1 MNISI
6 EHVTKKI
13 KDATVLKDICLEM
26 KGGTVYGLQ
35 GKNGSGKTMLMRAI
49 SGLIRPTSGRIVI
62 NGEQLHK
69 NISIPRSIGLLLENP
84 SLLPE
89 YDASQNLKLLAKM
102 QGGVPEEEIR
112 QLIRDVGLD
121 DAGHK
126 KVEKYSLGMKQRLG
140 IAAAILGS
148 PDIIL
153 LDEPINAI
161 DGEGVE
167 EIRSLILSLKNEKRI
182 IIVACHDKEEM
193 NLLADEIVHLRDGR
207 IEGQE
212 NGVADAV
219 RQVLNYYKVR
229 NPGTLLDH
237 WLIMTAGTQPY
248 QPNTLHSYK
257 FPTIWLIMQAFMLL
271 VVNGYTS
278 GDLEEHGSVMIVK
291 SRSRAGW
298 WLSKCV
304 WCMFSTLL
312 AYVIYYIP
320 MFLIFA
326 WRGIP
331 MKMHLTKR
339 LVTTSVEGFLN
350 WKTADVCAVVLFI
363 PVAVMMFLCLLQMLL
378 EVVWSPAVAII
389 LLLVIQGIS
398 AYKQSVFLWG
408 NWGIPVR
415 MLKTPIGYIGNLRC
429 SIAGIIVCIVIG
441 TILFK
446 RRDLLFKE

>member
-102 QGGVPEEEIR
+102 QGGVPEEKIR

-212 NGVADAV
+212 NGGAA
-219 RQVLNYYKVR
+219 
-229 NPGTLLDH
+229 
-237 WLIMTAGTQPY
+237 
-248 QPNTLHSYK
+248 
-257 FPTIWLIMQAFMLL
+257 
-271 VVNGYTS
+271 
-278 GDLEEHGSVMIVK
+278 
-291 SRSRAGW
+291 
-298 WLSKCV
+298 
-304 WCMFSTLL
+304 
-312 AYVIYYIP
+312 
-320 MFLIFA
+320 
-326 WRGIP
+326 
-331 MKMHLTKR
+331 
-339 LVTTSVEGFLN
+339 
-350 WKTADVCAVVLFI
+350 
-363 PVAVMMFLCLLQMLL
+363 
-378 EVVWSPAVAII
+378 
-389 LLLVIQGIS
+389 
-398 AYKQSVFLWG
+398 
-408 NWGIPVR
+408 
-415 MLKTPIGYIGNLRC
+415 
-429 SIAGIIVCIVIG
+429 
-441 TILFK
+441 
-446 RRDLLFKE
+446 

>member
-89 YDASQNLKLLAKM
+89 YDAFQNLKLLAKM

-112 QLIRDVGLD
+112 QLIRDVGLE

-193 NLLADEIVHLRDGR
+193 NLLADEIVPLRDGR

-212 NGVADAV
+212 NGGAA
-219 RQVLNYYKVR
+219 
-229 NPGTLLDH
+229 
-237 WLIMTAGTQPY
+237 
-248 QPNTLHSYK
+248 
-257 FPTIWLIMQAFMLL
+257 
-271 VVNGYTS
+271 
-278 GDLEEHGSVMIVK
+278 
-291 SRSRAGW
+291 
-298 WLSKCV
+298 
-304 WCMFSTLL
+304 
-312 AYVIYYIP
+312 
-320 MFLIFA
+320 
-326 WRGIP
+326 
-331 MKMHLTKR
+331 
-339 LVTTSVEGFLN
+339 
-350 WKTADVCAVVLFI
+350 
-363 PVAVMMFLCLLQMLL
+363 
-378 EVVWSPAVAII
+378 
-389 LLLVIQGIS
+389 
-398 AYKQSVFLWG
+398 
-408 NWGIPVR
+408 
-415 MLKTPIGYIGNLRC
+415 
-429 SIAGIIVCIVIG
+429 
-441 TILFK
+441 
-446 RRDLLFKE
+446 

>member
-13 KDATVLKDICLEM
+13 KNATVLKDICLEM

-112 QLIRDVGLD
+112 QLIRDVGLE

-148 PDIIL
+148 PDIIV

-212 NGVADAV
+212 NGGAA
-219 RQVLNYYKVR
+219 
-229 NPGTLLDH
+229 
-237 WLIMTAGTQPY
+237 
-248 QPNTLHSYK
+248 
-257 FPTIWLIMQAFMLL
+257 
-271 VVNGYTS
+271 
-278 GDLEEHGSVMIVK
+278 
-291 SRSRAGW
+291 
-298 WLSKCV
+298 
-304 WCMFSTLL
+304 
-312 AYVIYYIP
+312 
-320 MFLIFA
+320 
-326 WRGIP
+326 
-331 MKMHLTKR
+331 
-339 LVTTSVEGFLN
+339 
-350 WKTADVCAVVLFI
+350 
-363 PVAVMMFLCLLQMLL
+363 
-378 EVVWSPAVAII
+378 
-389 LLLVIQGIS
+389 
-398 AYKQSVFLWG
+398 
-408 NWGIPVR
+408 
-415 MLKTPIGYIGNLRC
+415 
-429 SIAGIIVCIVIG
+429 
-441 TILFK
+441 
-446 RRDLLFKE
+446 

>member
-13 KDATVLKDICLEM
+13 KNATVLKDICLEM
-26 KGGTVYGLQ
+26 KGGTVDGLQ

-49 SGLIRPTSGRIVI
+49 SGRIRPTSGRIVI

-112 QLIRDVGLD
+112 QLIRDVGLE

-212 NGVADAV
+212 NGGAA
-219 RQVLNYYKVR
+219 
-229 NPGTLLDH
+229 
-237 WLIMTAGTQPY
+237 
-248 QPNTLHSYK
+248 
-257 FPTIWLIMQAFMLL
+257 
-271 VVNGYTS
+271 
-278 GDLEEHGSVMIVK
+278 
-291 SRSRAGW
+291 
-298 WLSKCV
+298 
-304 WCMFSTLL
+304 
-312 AYVIYYIP
+312 
-320 MFLIFA
+320 
-326 WRGIP
+326 
-331 MKMHLTKR
+331 
-339 LVTTSVEGFLN
+339 
-350 WKTADVCAVVLFI
+350 
-363 PVAVMMFLCLLQMLL
+363 
-378 EVVWSPAVAII
+378 
-389 LLLVIQGIS
+389 
-398 AYKQSVFLWG
+398 
-408 NWGIPVR
+408 
-415 MLKTPIGYIGNLRC
+415 
-429 SIAGIIVCIVIG
+429 
-441 TILFK
+441 
-446 RRDLLFKE
+446 

>member
-112 QLIRDVGLD
+112 QLIRDVGLE

-193 NLLADEIVHLRDGR
+193 NLLADEIVHLCDGR

-212 NGVADAV
+212 NGGAA
-219 RQVLNYYKVR
+219 
-229 NPGTLLDH
+229 
-237 WLIMTAGTQPY
+237 
-248 QPNTLHSYK
+248 
-257 FPTIWLIMQAFMLL
+257 
-271 VVNGYTS
+271 
-278 GDLEEHGSVMIVK
+278 
-291 SRSRAGW
+291 
-298 WLSKCV
+298 
-304 WCMFSTLL
+304 
-312 AYVIYYIP
+312 
-320 MFLIFA
+320 
-326 WRGIP
+326 
-331 MKMHLTKR
+331 
-339 LVTTSVEGFLN
+339 
-350 WKTADVCAVVLFI
+350 
-363 PVAVMMFLCLLQMLL
+363 
-378 EVVWSPAVAII
+378 
-389 LLLVIQGIS
+389 
-398 AYKQSVFLWG
+398 
-408 NWGIPVR
+408 
-415 MLKTPIGYIGNLRC
+415 
-429 SIAGIIVCIVIG
+429 
-441 TILFK
+441 
-446 RRDLLFKE
+446 

>member
-13 KDATVLKDICLEM
+13 KDSTVLKDICLEM

-102 QGGVPEEEIR
+102 QGGVPEDEIR
-112 QLIRDVGLD
+112 QLIRDVGLE

-212 NGVADAV
+212 NGGAA
-219 RQVLNYYKVR
+219 
-229 NPGTLLDH
+229 
-237 WLIMTAGTQPY
+237 
-248 QPNTLHSYK
+248 
-257 FPTIWLIMQAFMLL
+257 
-271 VVNGYTS
+271 
-278 GDLEEHGSVMIVK
+278 
-291 SRSRAGW
+291 
-298 WLSKCV
+298 
-304 WCMFSTLL
+304 
-312 AYVIYYIP
+312 
-320 MFLIFA
+320 
-326 WRGIP
+326 
-331 MKMHLTKR
+331 
-339 LVTTSVEGFLN
+339 
-350 WKTADVCAVVLFI
+350 
-363 PVAVMMFLCLLQMLL
+363 
-378 EVVWSPAVAII
+378 
-389 LLLVIQGIS
+389 
-398 AYKQSVFLWG
+398 
-408 NWGIPVR
+408 
-415 MLKTPIGYIGNLRC
+415 
-429 SIAGIIVCIVIG
+429 
-441 TILFK
+441 
-446 RRDLLFKE
+446 

>member
-13 KDATVLKDICLEM
+13 KNATVLKDICLEM

-112 QLIRDVGLD
+112 QLIRDVGLE

-161 DGEGVE
+161 DGDGVE

-212 NGVADAV
+212 NGGAA
-219 RQVLNYYKVR
+219 
-229 NPGTLLDH
+229 
-237 WLIMTAGTQPY
+237 
-248 QPNTLHSYK
+248 
-257 FPTIWLIMQAFMLL
+257 
-271 VVNGYTS
+271 
-278 GDLEEHGSVMIVK
+278 
-291 SRSRAGW
+291 
-298 WLSKCV
+298 
-304 WCMFSTLL
+304 
-312 AYVIYYIP
+312 
-320 MFLIFA
+320 
-326 WRGIP
+326 
-331 MKMHLTKR
+331 
-339 LVTTSVEGFLN
+339 
-350 WKTADVCAVVLFI
+350 
-363 PVAVMMFLCLLQMLL
+363 
-378 EVVWSPAVAII
+378 
-389 LLLVIQGIS
+389 
-398 AYKQSVFLWG
+398 
-408 NWGIPVR
+408 
-415 MLKTPIGYIGNLRC
+415 
-429 SIAGIIVCIVIG
+429 
-441 TILFK
+441 
-446 RRDLLFKE
+446 

>member
-13 KDATVLKDICLEM
+13 KNATVLKDICLEM

-69 NISIPRSIGLLLENP
+69 TISIPRSIGLLLENP

-112 QLIRDVGLD
+112 QLIRDVGLE

-212 NGVADAV
+212 NGGAA
-219 RQVLNYYKVR
+219 
-229 NPGTLLDH
+229 
-237 WLIMTAGTQPY
+237 
-248 QPNTLHSYK
+248 
-257 FPTIWLIMQAFMLL
+257 
-271 VVNGYTS
+271 
-278 GDLEEHGSVMIVK
+278 
-291 SRSRAGW
+291 
-298 WLSKCV
+298 
-304 WCMFSTLL
+304 
-312 AYVIYYIP
+312 
-320 MFLIFA
+320 
-326 WRGIP
+326 
-331 MKMHLTKR
+331 
-339 LVTTSVEGFLN
+339 
-350 WKTADVCAVVLFI
+350 
-363 PVAVMMFLCLLQMLL
+363 
-378 EVVWSPAVAII
+378 
-389 LLLVIQGIS
+389 
-398 AYKQSVFLWG
+398 
-408 NWGIPVR
+408 
-415 MLKTPIGYIGNLRC
+415 
-429 SIAGIIVCIVIG
+429 
-441 TILFK
+441 
-446 RRDLLFKE
+446 

>member
-126 KVEKYSLGMKQRLG
+126 KVEKYSLGKKQRLG

-212 NGVADAV
+212 NGGAA
-219 RQVLNYYKVR
+219 
-229 NPGTLLDH
+229 
-237 WLIMTAGTQPY
+237 
-248 QPNTLHSYK
+248 
-257 FPTIWLIMQAFMLL
+257 
-271 VVNGYTS
+271 
-278 GDLEEHGSVMIVK
+278 
-291 SRSRAGW
+291 
-298 WLSKCV
+298 
-304 WCMFSTLL
+304 
-312 AYVIYYIP
+312 
-320 MFLIFA
+320 
-326 WRGIP
+326 
-331 MKMHLTKR
+331 
-339 LVTTSVEGFLN
+339 
-350 WKTADVCAVVLFI
+350 
-363 PVAVMMFLCLLQMLL
+363 
-378 EVVWSPAVAII
+378 
-389 LLLVIQGIS
+389 
-398 AYKQSVFLWG
+398 
-408 NWGIPVR
+408 
-415 MLKTPIGYIGNLRC
+415 
-429 SIAGIIVCIVIG
+429 
-441 TILFK
+441 
-446 RRDLLFKE
+446 

>member
-89 YDASQNLKLLAKM
+89 YDAFQNLKLLAKM

-112 QLIRDVGLD
+112 QLIRDVGLE

-140 IAAAILGS
+140 IAAVLGS

-212 NGVADAV
+212 NGGAA
-219 RQVLNYYKVR
+219 
-229 NPGTLLDH
+229 
-237 WLIMTAGTQPY
+237 
-248 QPNTLHSYK
+248 
-257 FPTIWLIMQAFMLL
+257 
-271 VVNGYTS
+271 
-278 GDLEEHGSVMIVK
+278 
-291 SRSRAGW
+291 
-298 WLSKCV
+298 
-304 WCMFSTLL
+304 
-312 AYVIYYIP
+312 
-320 MFLIFA
+320 
-326 WRGIP
+326 
-331 MKMHLTKR
+331 
-339 LVTTSVEGFLN
+339 
-350 WKTADVCAVVLFI
+350 
-363 PVAVMMFLCLLQMLL
+363 
-378 EVVWSPAVAII
+378 
-389 LLLVIQGIS
+389 
-398 AYKQSVFLWG
+398 
-408 NWGIPVR
+408 
-415 MLKTPIGYIGNLRC
+415 
-429 SIAGIIVCIVIG
+429 
-441 TILFK
+441 
-446 RRDLLFKE
+446 

>member
-121 DAGHK
+121 EDKHK

-212 NGVADAV
+212 NGGAA
-219 RQVLNYYKVR
+219 
-229 NPGTLLDH
+229 
-237 WLIMTAGTQPY
+237 
-248 QPNTLHSYK
+248 
-257 FPTIWLIMQAFMLL
+257 
-271 VVNGYTS
+271 
-278 GDLEEHGSVMIVK
+278 
-291 SRSRAGW
+291 
-298 WLSKCV
+298 
-304 WCMFSTLL
+304 
-312 AYVIYYIP
+312 
-320 MFLIFA
+320 
-326 WRGIP
+326 
-331 MKMHLTKR
+331 
-339 LVTTSVEGFLN
+339 
-350 WKTADVCAVVLFI
+350 
-363 PVAVMMFLCLLQMLL
+363 
-378 EVVWSPAVAII
+378 
-389 LLLVIQGIS
+389 
-398 AYKQSVFLWG
+398 
-408 NWGIPVR
+408 
-415 MLKTPIGYIGNLRC
+415 
-429 SIAGIIVCIVIG
+429 
-441 TILFK
+441 
-446 RRDLLFKE
+446 

>member
-1 MNISI
+1 MNIISI

-13 KDATVLKDICLEM
+13 KNATVLKDICLEM

-112 QLIRDVGLD
+112 QLIRDVGLE

-212 NGVADAV
+212 NGGAA
-219 RQVLNYYKVR
+219 
-229 NPGTLLDH
+229 
-237 WLIMTAGTQPY
+237 
-248 QPNTLHSYK
+248 
-257 FPTIWLIMQAFMLL
+257 
-271 VVNGYTS
+271 
-278 GDLEEHGSVMIVK
+278 
-291 SRSRAGW
+291 
-298 WLSKCV
+298 
-304 WCMFSTLL
+304 
-312 AYVIYYIP
+312 
-320 MFLIFA
+320 
-326 WRGIP
+326 
-331 MKMHLTKR
+331 
-339 LVTTSVEGFLN
+339 
-350 WKTADVCAVVLFI
+350 
-363 PVAVMMFLCLLQMLL
+363 
-378 EVVWSPAVAII
+378 
-389 LLLVIQGIS
+389 
-398 AYKQSVFLWG
+398 
-408 NWGIPVR
+408 
-415 MLKTPIGYIGNLRC
+415 
-429 SIAGIIVCIVIG
+429 
-441 TILFK
+441 
-446 RRDLLFKE
+446 

>member
-26 KGGTVYGLQ
+26 EGGTVYGLQ

-112 QLIRDVGLD
+112 QLIRDVGLE

-212 NGVADAV
+212 NGGAA
-219 RQVLNYYKVR
+219 
-229 NPGTLLDH
+229 
-237 WLIMTAGTQPY
+237 
-248 QPNTLHSYK
+248 
-257 FPTIWLIMQAFMLL
+257 
-271 VVNGYTS
+271 
-278 GDLEEHGSVMIVK
+278 
-291 SRSRAGW
+291 
-298 WLSKCV
+298 
-304 WCMFSTLL
+304 
-312 AYVIYYIP
+312 
-320 MFLIFA
+320 
-326 WRGIP
+326 
-331 MKMHLTKR
+331 
-339 LVTTSVEGFLN
+339 
-350 WKTADVCAVVLFI
+350 
-363 PVAVMMFLCLLQMLL
+363 
-378 EVVWSPAVAII
+378 
-389 LLLVIQGIS
+389 
-398 AYKQSVFLWG
+398 
-408 NWGIPVR
+408 
-415 MLKTPIGYIGNLRC
+415 
-429 SIAGIIVCIVIG
+429 
-441 TILFK
+441 
-446 RRDLLFKE
+446 

>member
-13 KDATVLKDICLEM
+13 TDATVLKDICLEM

-112 QLIRDVGLD
+112 QLIRDVGLE

-212 NGVADAV
+212 NGGAA
-219 RQVLNYYKVR
+219 
-229 NPGTLLDH
+229 
-237 WLIMTAGTQPY
+237 
-248 QPNTLHSYK
+248 
-257 FPTIWLIMQAFMLL
+257 
-271 VVNGYTS
+271 
-278 GDLEEHGSVMIVK
+278 
-291 SRSRAGW
+291 
-298 WLSKCV
+298 
-304 WCMFSTLL
+304 
-312 AYVIYYIP
+312 
-320 MFLIFA
+320 
-326 WRGIP
+326 
-331 MKMHLTKR
+331 
-339 LVTTSVEGFLN
+339 
-350 WKTADVCAVVLFI
+350 
-363 PVAVMMFLCLLQMLL
+363 
-378 EVVWSPAVAII
+378 
-389 LLLVIQGIS
+389 
-398 AYKQSVFLWG
+398 
-408 NWGIPVR
+408 
-415 MLKTPIGYIGNLRC
+415 
-429 SIAGIIVCIVIG
+429 
-441 TILFK
+441 
-446 RRDLLFKE
+446 

>member
-89 YDASQNLKLLAKM
+89 YDAFQNLKLLAKM

-212 NGVADAV
+212 NGGAA
-219 RQVLNYYKVR
+219 
-229 NPGTLLDH
+229 
-237 WLIMTAGTQPY
+237 
-248 QPNTLHSYK
+248 
-257 FPTIWLIMQAFMLL
+257 
-271 VVNGYTS
+271 
-278 GDLEEHGSVMIVK
+278 
-291 SRSRAGW
+291 
-298 WLSKCV
+298 
-304 WCMFSTLL
+304 
-312 AYVIYYIP
+312 
-320 MFLIFA
+320 
-326 WRGIP
+326 
-331 MKMHLTKR
+331 
-339 LVTTSVEGFLN
+339 
-350 WKTADVCAVVLFI
+350 
-363 PVAVMMFLCLLQMLL
+363 
-378 EVVWSPAVAII
+378 
-389 LLLVIQGIS
+389 
-398 AYKQSVFLWG
+398 
-408 NWGIPVR
+408 
-415 MLKTPIGYIGNLRC
+415 
-429 SIAGIIVCIVIG
+429 
-441 TILFK
+441 
-446 RRDLLFKE
+446 

>member
-1 MNISI
+1 
-6 EHVTKKI
+6 VTKKI

-212 NGVADAV
+212 NGGAA
-219 RQVLNYYKVR
+219 
-229 NPGTLLDH
+229 
-237 WLIMTAGTQPY
+237 
-248 QPNTLHSYK
+248 
-257 FPTIWLIMQAFMLL
+257 
-271 VVNGYTS
+271 
-278 GDLEEHGSVMIVK
+278 
-291 SRSRAGW
+291 
-298 WLSKCV
+298 
-304 WCMFSTLL
+304 
-312 AYVIYYIP
+312 
-320 MFLIFA
+320 
-326 WRGIP
+326 
-331 MKMHLTKR
+331 
-339 LVTTSVEGFLN
+339 
-350 WKTADVCAVVLFI
+350 
-363 PVAVMMFLCLLQMLL
+363 
-378 EVVWSPAVAII
+378 
-389 LLLVIQGIS
+389 
-398 AYKQSVFLWG
+398 
-408 NWGIPVR
+408 
-415 MLKTPIGYIGNLRC
+415 
-429 SIAGIIVCIVIG
+429 
-441 TILFK
+441 
-446 RRDLLFKE
+446 

>member
-89 YDASQNLKLLAKM
+89 YDAFQNLKLLAKM

-112 QLIRDVGLD
+112 QLIRDVGLE

-148 PDIIL
+148 PNIIL

-212 NGVADAV
+212 NGGAA
-219 RQVLNYYKVR
+219 
-229 NPGTLLDH
+229 
-237 WLIMTAGTQPY
+237 
-248 QPNTLHSYK
+248 
-257 FPTIWLIMQAFMLL
+257 
-271 VVNGYTS
+271 
-278 GDLEEHGSVMIVK
+278 
-291 SRSRAGW
+291 
-298 WLSKCV
+298 
-304 WCMFSTLL
+304 
-312 AYVIYYIP
+312 
-320 MFLIFA
+320 
-326 WRGIP
+326 
-331 MKMHLTKR
+331 
-339 LVTTSVEGFLN
+339 
-350 WKTADVCAVVLFI
+350 
-363 PVAVMMFLCLLQMLL
+363 
-378 EVVWSPAVAII
+378 
-389 LLLVIQGIS
+389 
-398 AYKQSVFLWG
+398 
-408 NWGIPVR
+408 
-415 MLKTPIGYIGNLRC
+415 
-429 SIAGIIVCIVIG
+429 
-441 TILFK
+441 
-446 RRDLLFKE
+446 

>member
-13 KDATVLKDICLEM
+13 KNATVLKDICLEM

-49 SGLIRPTSGRIVI
+49 SGLIRPTSGRIMI

-112 QLIRDVGLD
+112 QLIRDVGLE

-212 NGVADAV
+212 NGGAA
-219 RQVLNYYKVR
+219 
-229 NPGTLLDH
+229 
-237 WLIMTAGTQPY
+237 
-248 QPNTLHSYK
+248 
-257 FPTIWLIMQAFMLL
+257 
-271 VVNGYTS
+271 
-278 GDLEEHGSVMIVK
+278 
-291 SRSRAGW
+291 
-298 WLSKCV
+298 
-304 WCMFSTLL
+304 
-312 AYVIYYIP
+312 
-320 MFLIFA
+320 
-326 WRGIP
+326 
-331 MKMHLTKR
+331 
-339 LVTTSVEGFLN
+339 
-350 WKTADVCAVVLFI
+350 
-363 PVAVMMFLCLLQMLL
+363 
-378 EVVWSPAVAII
+378 
-389 LLLVIQGIS
+389 
-398 AYKQSVFLWG
+398 
-408 NWGIPVR
+408 
-415 MLKTPIGYIGNLRC
+415 
-429 SIAGIIVCIVIG
+429 
-441 TILFK
+441 
-446 RRDLLFKE
+446 

>member
-126 KVEKYSLGMKQRLG
+126 KVEKYSIGMKQRLG

-212 NGVADAV
+212 NGGAA
-219 RQVLNYYKVR
+219 
-229 NPGTLLDH
+229 
-237 WLIMTAGTQPY
+237 
-248 QPNTLHSYK
+248 
-257 FPTIWLIMQAFMLL
+257 
-271 VVNGYTS
+271 
-278 GDLEEHGSVMIVK
+278 
-291 SRSRAGW
+291 
-298 WLSKCV
+298 
-304 WCMFSTLL
+304 
-312 AYVIYYIP
+312 
-320 MFLIFA
+320 
-326 WRGIP
+326 
-331 MKMHLTKR
+331 
-339 LVTTSVEGFLN
+339 
-350 WKTADVCAVVLFI
+350 
-363 PVAVMMFLCLLQMLL
+363 
-378 EVVWSPAVAII
+378 
-389 LLLVIQGIS
+389 
-398 AYKQSVFLWG
+398 
-408 NWGIPVR
+408 
-415 MLKTPIGYIGNLRC
+415 
-429 SIAGIIVCIVIG
+429 
-441 TILFK
+441 
-446 RRDLLFKE
+446 

>member
-112 QLIRDVGLD
+112 QLIRDVGLE

-207 IEGQE
+207 IDGQE
-212 NGVADAV
+212 NGGAA
-219 RQVLNYYKVR
+219 
-229 NPGTLLDH
+229 
-237 WLIMTAGTQPY
+237 
-248 QPNTLHSYK
+248 
-257 FPTIWLIMQAFMLL
+257 
-271 VVNGYTS
+271 
-278 GDLEEHGSVMIVK
+278 
-291 SRSRAGW
+291 
-298 WLSKCV
+298 
-304 WCMFSTLL
+304 
-312 AYVIYYIP
+312 
-320 MFLIFA
+320 
-326 WRGIP
+326 
-331 MKMHLTKR
+331 
-339 LVTTSVEGFLN
+339 
-350 WKTADVCAVVLFI
+350 
-363 PVAVMMFLCLLQMLL
+363 
-378 EVVWSPAVAII
+378 
-389 LLLVIQGIS
+389 
-398 AYKQSVFLWG
+398 
-408 NWGIPVR
+408 
-415 MLKTPIGYIGNLRC
+415 
-429 SIAGIIVCIVIG
+429 
-441 TILFK
+441 
-446 RRDLLFKE
+446 

>member
-1 MNISI
+1 
-6 EHVTKKI
+6 
-13 KDATVLKDICLEM
+13 
-26 KGGTVYGLQ
+26 
-35 GKNGSGKTMLMRAI
+35 
-49 SGLIRPTSGRIVI
+49 
-62 NGEQLHK
+62 
-69 NISIPRSIGLLLENP
+69 
-84 SLLPE
+84 
-89 YDASQNLKLLAKM
+89 
-102 QGGVPEEEIR
+102 
-112 QLIRDVGLD
+112 
-121 DAGHK
+121 
-126 KVEKYSLGMKQRLG
+126 
-140 IAAAILGS
+140 
-148 PDIIL
+148 
-153 LDEPINAI
+153 
-161 DGEGVE
+161 
-167 EIRSLILSLKNEKRI
+167 
-182 IIVACHDKEEM
+182 
-193 NLLADEIVHLRDGR
+193 
-207 IEGQE
+207 
-212 NGVADAV
+212 
-219 RQVLNYYKVR
+219 
-229 NPGTLLDH
+229 
-237 WLIMTAGTQPY
+237 
-248 QPNTLHSYK
+248 
-257 FPTIWLIMQAFMLL
+257 MLL

>member
-13 KDATVLKDICLEM
+13 KDATVLRDICLEM

-112 QLIRDVGLD
+112 QLIRDVGLE

-212 NGVADAV
+212 NGGAA
-219 RQVLNYYKVR
+219 
-229 NPGTLLDH
+229 
-237 WLIMTAGTQPY
+237 
-248 QPNTLHSYK
+248 
-257 FPTIWLIMQAFMLL
+257 
-271 VVNGYTS
+271 
-278 GDLEEHGSVMIVK
+278 
-291 SRSRAGW
+291 
-298 WLSKCV
+298 
-304 WCMFSTLL
+304 
-312 AYVIYYIP
+312 
-320 MFLIFA
+320 
-326 WRGIP
+326 
-331 MKMHLTKR
+331 
-339 LVTTSVEGFLN
+339 
-350 WKTADVCAVVLFI
+350 
-363 PVAVMMFLCLLQMLL
+363 
-378 EVVWSPAVAII
+378 
-389 LLLVIQGIS
+389 
-398 AYKQSVFLWG
+398 
-408 NWGIPVR
+408 
-415 MLKTPIGYIGNLRC
+415 
-429 SIAGIIVCIVIG
+429 
-441 TILFK
+441 
-446 RRDLLFKE
+446 

>member
-13 KDATVLKDICLEM
+13 KNATVLKDICLEM

-49 SGLIRPTSGRIVI
+49 SGLIRPTSGRIGI

-102 QGGVPEEEIR
+102 QGGVSEEEIR
-112 QLIRDVGLD
+112 QLIRDVGLE

-212 NGVADAV
+212 NGGAA
-219 RQVLNYYKVR
+219 
-229 NPGTLLDH
+229 
-237 WLIMTAGTQPY
+237 
-248 QPNTLHSYK
+248 
-257 FPTIWLIMQAFMLL
+257 
-271 VVNGYTS
+271 
-278 GDLEEHGSVMIVK
+278 
-291 SRSRAGW
+291 
-298 WLSKCV
+298 
-304 WCMFSTLL
+304 
-312 AYVIYYIP
+312 
-320 MFLIFA
+320 
-326 WRGIP
+326 
-331 MKMHLTKR
+331 
-339 LVTTSVEGFLN
+339 
-350 WKTADVCAVVLFI
+350 
-363 PVAVMMFLCLLQMLL
+363 
-378 EVVWSPAVAII
+378 
-389 LLLVIQGIS
+389 
-398 AYKQSVFLWG
+398 
-408 NWGIPVR
+408 
-415 MLKTPIGYIGNLRC
+415 
-429 SIAGIIVCIVIG
+429 
-441 TILFK
+441 
-446 RRDLLFKE
+446 

>member
-167 EIRSLILSLKNEKRI
+167 EIRSFILSLKNEKRI

-212 NGVADAV
+212 NGGAA
-219 RQVLNYYKVR
+219 
-229 NPGTLLDH
+229 
-237 WLIMTAGTQPY
+237 
-248 QPNTLHSYK
+248 
-257 FPTIWLIMQAFMLL
+257 
-271 VVNGYTS
+271 
-278 GDLEEHGSVMIVK
+278 
-291 SRSRAGW
+291 
-298 WLSKCV
+298 
-304 WCMFSTLL
+304 
-312 AYVIYYIP
+312 
-320 MFLIFA
+320 
-326 WRGIP
+326 
-331 MKMHLTKR
+331 
-339 LVTTSVEGFLN
+339 
-350 WKTADVCAVVLFI
+350 
-363 PVAVMMFLCLLQMLL
+363 
-378 EVVWSPAVAII
+378 
-389 LLLVIQGIS
+389 
-398 AYKQSVFLWG
+398 
-408 NWGIPVR
+408 
-415 MLKTPIGYIGNLRC
+415 
-429 SIAGIIVCIVIG
+429 
-441 TILFK
+441 
-446 RRDLLFKE
+446 

>member
-13 KDATVLKDICLEM
+13 KNATVLKDICLEM

-89 YDASQNLKLLAKM
+89 YDAFENLKLLAKM

-112 QLIRDVGLD
+112 QLIRDVGLE

-193 NLLADEIVHLRDGR
+193 NLLADEIVHLRDGK

-212 NGVADAV
+212 NGGAA
-219 RQVLNYYKVR
+219 
-229 NPGTLLDH
+229 
-237 WLIMTAGTQPY
+237 
-248 QPNTLHSYK
+248 
-257 FPTIWLIMQAFMLL
+257 
-271 VVNGYTS
+271 
-278 GDLEEHGSVMIVK
+278 
-291 SRSRAGW
+291 
-298 WLSKCV
+298 
-304 WCMFSTLL
+304 
-312 AYVIYYIP
+312 
-320 MFLIFA
+320 
-326 WRGIP
+326 
-331 MKMHLTKR
+331 
-339 LVTTSVEGFLN
+339 
-350 WKTADVCAVVLFI
+350 
-363 PVAVMMFLCLLQMLL
+363 
-378 EVVWSPAVAII
+378 
-389 LLLVIQGIS
+389 
-398 AYKQSVFLWG
+398 
-408 NWGIPVR
+408 
-415 MLKTPIGYIGNLRC
+415 
-429 SIAGIIVCIVIG
+429 
-441 TILFK
+441 
-446 RRDLLFKE
+446 

>member
-89 YDASQNLKLLAKM
+89 YDDSQNLKLLAKM

-212 NGVADAV
+212 NGGAA
-219 RQVLNYYKVR
+219 
-229 NPGTLLDH
+229 
-237 WLIMTAGTQPY
+237 
-248 QPNTLHSYK
+248 
-257 FPTIWLIMQAFMLL
+257 
-271 VVNGYTS
+271 
-278 GDLEEHGSVMIVK
+278 
-291 SRSRAGW
+291 
-298 WLSKCV
+298 
-304 WCMFSTLL
+304 
-312 AYVIYYIP
+312 
-320 MFLIFA
+320 
-326 WRGIP
+326 
-331 MKMHLTKR
+331 
-339 LVTTSVEGFLN
+339 
-350 WKTADVCAVVLFI
+350 
-363 PVAVMMFLCLLQMLL
+363 
-378 EVVWSPAVAII
+378 
-389 LLLVIQGIS
+389 
-398 AYKQSVFLWG
+398 
-408 NWGIPVR
+408 
-415 MLKTPIGYIGNLRC
+415 
-429 SIAGIIVCIVIG
+429 
-441 TILFK
+441 
-446 RRDLLFKE
+446 

>member
-13 KDATVLKDICLEM
+13 KNATVLKDICLEM

-84 SLLPE
+84 SLLPD

-102 QGGVPEEEIR
+102 QGGVPEDEIR
-112 QLIRDVGLD
+112 QLIRDVGLE

-212 NGVADAV
+212 NGGAA
-219 RQVLNYYKVR
+219 
-229 NPGTLLDH
+229 
-237 WLIMTAGTQPY
+237 
-248 QPNTLHSYK
+248 
-257 FPTIWLIMQAFMLL
+257 
-271 VVNGYTS
+271 
-278 GDLEEHGSVMIVK
+278 
-291 SRSRAGW
+291 
-298 WLSKCV
+298 
-304 WCMFSTLL
+304 
-312 AYVIYYIP
+312 
-320 MFLIFA
+320 
-326 WRGIP
+326 
-331 MKMHLTKR
+331 
-339 LVTTSVEGFLN
+339 
-350 WKTADVCAVVLFI
+350 
-363 PVAVMMFLCLLQMLL
+363 
-378 EVVWSPAVAII
+378 
-389 LLLVIQGIS
+389 
-398 AYKQSVFLWG
+398 
-408 NWGIPVR
+408 
-415 MLKTPIGYIGNLRC
+415 
-429 SIAGIIVCIVIG
+429 
-441 TILFK
+441 
-446 RRDLLFKE
+446 

>member
-112 QLIRDVGLD
+112 QLIRDVGLE

-193 NLLADEIVHLRDGR
+193 NLLADVIVHLRDGR

-212 NGVADAV
+212 NGGAA
-219 RQVLNYYKVR
+219 
-229 NPGTLLDH
+229 
-237 WLIMTAGTQPY
+237 
-248 QPNTLHSYK
+248 
-257 FPTIWLIMQAFMLL
+257 
-271 VVNGYTS
+271 
-278 GDLEEHGSVMIVK
+278 
-291 SRSRAGW
+291 
-298 WLSKCV
+298 
-304 WCMFSTLL
+304 
-312 AYVIYYIP
+312 
-320 MFLIFA
+320 
-326 WRGIP
+326 
-331 MKMHLTKR
+331 
-339 LVTTSVEGFLN
+339 
-350 WKTADVCAVVLFI
+350 
-363 PVAVMMFLCLLQMLL
+363 
-378 EVVWSPAVAII
+378 
-389 LLLVIQGIS
+389 
-398 AYKQSVFLWG
+398 
-408 NWGIPVR
+408 
-415 MLKTPIGYIGNLRC
+415 
-429 SIAGIIVCIVIG
+429 
-441 TILFK
+441 
-446 RRDLLFKE
+446 

>member
-1 MNISI
+1 M
-6 EHVTKKI
+6 TKKI

-153 LDEPINAI
+153 LDEPIHAI

-212 NGVADAV
+212 NGGAA
-219 RQVLNYYKVR
+219 
-229 NPGTLLDH
+229 
-237 WLIMTAGTQPY
+237 
-248 QPNTLHSYK
+248 
-257 FPTIWLIMQAFMLL
+257 
-271 VVNGYTS
+271 
-278 GDLEEHGSVMIVK
+278 
-291 SRSRAGW
+291 
-298 WLSKCV
+298 
-304 WCMFSTLL
+304 
-312 AYVIYYIP
+312 
-320 MFLIFA
+320 
-326 WRGIP
+326 
-331 MKMHLTKR
+331 
-339 LVTTSVEGFLN
+339 
-350 WKTADVCAVVLFI
+350 
-363 PVAVMMFLCLLQMLL
+363 
-378 EVVWSPAVAII
+378 
-389 LLLVIQGIS
+389 
-398 AYKQSVFLWG
+398 
-408 NWGIPVR
+408 
-415 MLKTPIGYIGNLRC
+415 
-429 SIAGIIVCIVIG
+429 
-441 TILFK
+441 
-446 RRDLLFKE
+446 

>member
-13 KDATVLKDICLEM
+13 KNATVLKDICLEM

-35 GKNGSGKTMLMRAI
+35 GKNGSGRTMLMRAI

-112 QLIRDVGLD
+112 QLIRDVGLE

-212 NGVADAV
+212 NGGAA
-219 RQVLNYYKVR
+219 
-229 NPGTLLDH
+229 
-237 WLIMTAGTQPY
+237 
-248 QPNTLHSYK
+248 
-257 FPTIWLIMQAFMLL
+257 
-271 VVNGYTS
+271 
-278 GDLEEHGSVMIVK
+278 
-291 SRSRAGW
+291 
-298 WLSKCV
+298 
-304 WCMFSTLL
+304 
-312 AYVIYYIP
+312 
-320 MFLIFA
+320 
-326 WRGIP
+326 
-331 MKMHLTKR
+331 
-339 LVTTSVEGFLN
+339 
-350 WKTADVCAVVLFI
+350 
-363 PVAVMMFLCLLQMLL
+363 
-378 EVVWSPAVAII
+378 
-389 LLLVIQGIS
+389 
-398 AYKQSVFLWG
+398 
-408 NWGIPVR
+408 
-415 MLKTPIGYIGNLRC
+415 
-429 SIAGIIVCIVIG
+429 
-441 TILFK
+441 
-446 RRDLLFKE
+446 

>member
-102 QGGVPEEEIR
+102 QDGVPEEEIR
-112 QLIRDVGLD
+112 QLIRDVGLE

-212 NGVADAV
+212 NGGAA
-219 RQVLNYYKVR
+219 
-229 NPGTLLDH
+229 
-237 WLIMTAGTQPY
+237 
-248 QPNTLHSYK
+248 
-257 FPTIWLIMQAFMLL
+257 
-271 VVNGYTS
+271 
-278 GDLEEHGSVMIVK
+278 
-291 SRSRAGW
+291 
-298 WLSKCV
+298 
-304 WCMFSTLL
+304 
-312 AYVIYYIP
+312 
-320 MFLIFA
+320 
-326 WRGIP
+326 
-331 MKMHLTKR
+331 
-339 LVTTSVEGFLN
+339 
-350 WKTADVCAVVLFI
+350 
-363 PVAVMMFLCLLQMLL
+363 
-378 EVVWSPAVAII
+378 
-389 LLLVIQGIS
+389 
-398 AYKQSVFLWG
+398 
-408 NWGIPVR
+408 
-415 MLKTPIGYIGNLRC
+415 
-429 SIAGIIVCIVIG
+429 
-441 TILFK
+441 
-446 RRDLLFKE
+446 

>member
-13 KDATVLKDICLEM
+13 KNATVLKDICLEM

-69 NISIPRSIGLLLENP
+69 NISSPRSIGLLLENP

-112 QLIRDVGLD
+112 QLIRDVGLE

-212 NGVADAV
+212 NGGAA
-219 RQVLNYYKVR
+219 
-229 NPGTLLDH
+229 
-237 WLIMTAGTQPY
+237 
-248 QPNTLHSYK
+248 
-257 FPTIWLIMQAFMLL
+257 
-271 VVNGYTS
+271 
-278 GDLEEHGSVMIVK
+278 
-291 SRSRAGW
+291 
-298 WLSKCV
+298 
-304 WCMFSTLL
+304 
-312 AYVIYYIP
+312 
-320 MFLIFA
+320 
-326 WRGIP
+326 
-331 MKMHLTKR
+331 
-339 LVTTSVEGFLN
+339 
-350 WKTADVCAVVLFI
+350 
-363 PVAVMMFLCLLQMLL
+363 
-378 EVVWSPAVAII
+378 
-389 LLLVIQGIS
+389 
-398 AYKQSVFLWG
+398 
-408 NWGIPVR
+408 
-415 MLKTPIGYIGNLRC
+415 
-429 SIAGIIVCIVIG
+429 
-441 TILFK
+441 
-446 RRDLLFKE
+446 

>member
-1 MNISI
+1 MNISL

-13 KDATVLKDICLEM
+13 KNATVLKDICLEM

-89 YDASQNLKLLAKM
+89 YDAFQNLKLLAKM

-112 QLIRDVGLD
+112 QLIRDVGLE

-212 NGVADAV
+212 NGGAA
-219 RQVLNYYKVR
+219 
-229 NPGTLLDH
+229 
-237 WLIMTAGTQPY
+237 
-248 QPNTLHSYK
+248 
-257 FPTIWLIMQAFMLL
+257 
-271 VVNGYTS
+271 
-278 GDLEEHGSVMIVK
+278 
-291 SRSRAGW
+291 
-298 WLSKCV
+298 
-304 WCMFSTLL
+304 
-312 AYVIYYIP
+312 
-320 MFLIFA
+320 
-326 WRGIP
+326 
-331 MKMHLTKR
+331 
-339 LVTTSVEGFLN
+339 
-350 WKTADVCAVVLFI
+350 
-363 PVAVMMFLCLLQMLL
+363 
-378 EVVWSPAVAII
+378 
-389 LLLVIQGIS
+389 
-398 AYKQSVFLWG
+398 
-408 NWGIPVR
+408 
-415 MLKTPIGYIGNLRC
+415 
-429 SIAGIIVCIVIG
+429 
-441 TILFK
+441 
-446 RRDLLFKE
+446 

>member
-69 NISIPRSIGLLLENP
+69 NISIPRSIGLLLEHP

-89 YDASQNLKLLAKM
+89 YDAFQNLKLLAKM

-112 QLIRDVGLD
+112 QLIRDVGLE

-212 NGVADAV
+212 NGGAA
-219 RQVLNYYKVR
+219 
-229 NPGTLLDH
+229 
-237 WLIMTAGTQPY
+237 
-248 QPNTLHSYK
+248 
-257 FPTIWLIMQAFMLL
+257 
-271 VVNGYTS
+271 
-278 GDLEEHGSVMIVK
+278 
-291 SRSRAGW
+291 
-298 WLSKCV
+298 
-304 WCMFSTLL
+304 
-312 AYVIYYIP
+312 
-320 MFLIFA
+320 
-326 WRGIP
+326 
-331 MKMHLTKR
+331 
-339 LVTTSVEGFLN
+339 
-350 WKTADVCAVVLFI
+350 
-363 PVAVMMFLCLLQMLL
+363 
-378 EVVWSPAVAII
+378 
-389 LLLVIQGIS
+389 
-398 AYKQSVFLWG
+398 
-408 NWGIPVR
+408 
-415 MLKTPIGYIGNLRC
+415 
-429 SIAGIIVCIVIG
+429 
-441 TILFK
+441 
-446 RRDLLFKE
+446 

>member
-140 IAAAILGS
+140 IAVAILGS

-212 NGVADAV
+212 NGGAA
-219 RQVLNYYKVR
+219 
-229 NPGTLLDH
+229 
-237 WLIMTAGTQPY
+237 
-248 QPNTLHSYK
+248 
-257 FPTIWLIMQAFMLL
+257 
-271 VVNGYTS
+271 
-278 GDLEEHGSVMIVK
+278 
-291 SRSRAGW
+291 
-298 WLSKCV
+298 
-304 WCMFSTLL
+304 
-312 AYVIYYIP
+312 
-320 MFLIFA
+320 
-326 WRGIP
+326 
-331 MKMHLTKR
+331 
-339 LVTTSVEGFLN
+339 
-350 WKTADVCAVVLFI
+350 
-363 PVAVMMFLCLLQMLL
+363 
-378 EVVWSPAVAII
+378 
-389 LLLVIQGIS
+389 
-398 AYKQSVFLWG
+398 
-408 NWGIPVR
+408 
-415 MLKTPIGYIGNLRC
+415 
-429 SIAGIIVCIVIG
+429 
-441 TILFK
+441 
-446 RRDLLFKE
+446 